1 MSKELEP
8 LKEILP
14 KNGLVYSEKS
24 NLIEVLCRPRIM
36 PIKSNTLKRLEELD
50 KEAAAAVKPP
60 VSLGNAPP
68 GSSYGSGSSAA
79 GAQSGSSAGFA
90 DVGRPTSSARG
101 RL

>member
-1 MSKELEP
+1 MSELEP

-24 NLIEVLCRPRIM
+24 NLIEVLCRPRLM
-36 PIKSNTLKRLEELD
+36 PIKSRALQRLEELD
-50 KEAAAAVKPP
+50 KEAAATIKPP
-60 VSLGNAPP
+60 VFLGNAPP
-68 GSSYGSGSSAA
+68 GSSYGNGSSASAPTPTA
-79 GAQSGSSAGFA
+79 GGFA